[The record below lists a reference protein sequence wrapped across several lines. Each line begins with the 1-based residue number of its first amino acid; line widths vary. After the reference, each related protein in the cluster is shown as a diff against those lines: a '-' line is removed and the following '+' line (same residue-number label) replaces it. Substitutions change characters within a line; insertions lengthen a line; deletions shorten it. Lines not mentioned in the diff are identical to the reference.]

1 MKPKDGIN
9 HVGNQTEAAKALRV
23 SQPAIA
29 KWVANGNV
37 PELRQYQIEKITKGK
52 LKCESP
58 VK

>member
-1 MKPKDGIN
+1 MKPKDVIN
-9 HVGNQTEAAKALRV
+9 HFGSQTEAAKELRV

-29 KWVANGNV
+29 KWVANGKV

-58 VK
+58 IA